1 MRFGLPIVFVLLVL
15 SCSSTIRND
24 DTSQEMNV
32 KMGFTE
38 TEVLEQLDSAFNNLP
53 TSYYPEGQPGDI
65 KYNFFLDL
73 EDGYCEIA
81 SSRIHLYA
89 DSTRWAIV
97 FETGGYH
104 NRRLAGVIDLTYV
117 GNCIAYPVDK
127 YPERSYISNMSS
139 VLLIEESE
147 FQRIENKDGVEMENF
162 ELIGPNT
169 TEIKIRDTSII
180 FERDFKKYEAV
191 GIKLREYDNPK
202 NLIGFGDLM
211 RYLNETNPLVISAT
225 ESDIQEHIPSDLPS
239 VMTIDLFHYLS
250 AYDKRSLPSE
260 QETYQMIAKVL
271 VTRSASSWKPTLPAN
286 NHWTNW
292 ESGGL

>member
-15 SCSSTIRND
+15 SCSSTIRNG
-24 DTSQEMNV
+24 DTSQEINV
-32 KMGFTE
+32 KMVYTE
-38 TEVLEQLDSAFNNLP
+38 TEVLEQLDSAFKNLP
-53 TSYYPEGQPGDI
+53 TSYFPEGQQGDI

-81 SSRIHLYA
+81 SSRIHLYS

-104 NRRLAGVIDLTYV
+104 NRRHAGVINITFV

-127 YPERSYISNMSS
+127 YSERSYISNMSS

-162 ELIGPNT
+162 ELIGSNT
-169 TEIKIRDTSII
+169 TDIKIRDTSII
-180 FERDFKKYEAV
+180 FERDFKKYESL
-191 GIKLREYDNPK
+191 GIKTREYDNPK
-202 NLIGFGDLM
+202 KLIGFGELL
-211 RYLNETNPLVISAT
+211 RYLNETSPQLISAT
-225 ESDIQEHIPSDLPS
+225 EADIQKHIPSDLPK
-239 VMTIDLFHYLS
+239 VITIEQFHYVS
-250 AYDKRSLPSE
+250 AYDKGALPSE
-260 QETYQMIAKVL
+260 QETYQLIAKVL

-286 NHWTNW
+286 NHWANW